1 MHYISLE
8 FLGILEENIGRSYLD
23 RVKGL
28 CLEVLESMGFKLVE
42 ITELFG
48 KEDYLVNL
56 TVWKPGGITL
66 GDCTSITRNI
76 LPLLEASDSLPSYTR
91 LSVQSPGVERK
102 LKKLD
107 EMKVFIG
114 RGVTVAQESKH
125 TTGTIHECKDNTV
138 TLETAGALIEIPLEN
153 ILWARLVD

>member
-1 MHYISLE
+1 M
-8 FLGILEENIGRSYLD
+8 EENIGRSYLE

-28 CLEVLESMGFKLVE
+28 CLEVLESLGFKLVE

-56 TVWKPGGITL
+56 TVWKPGGVTL
-66 GDCTSITRNI
+66 GDCTAITRSI
-76 LPLLEASDSLPSYTR
+76 MPLFETNDSIPSYTR
-91 LSVQSPGVERK
+91 LSVQSPGIERK

-107 EMKVFIG
+107 ELKIFIG
-114 RGVTVAQESKH
+114 RGVTIAQEEKH
-125 TTGTIHECKDNTV
+125 ITGTITSCNDTTL